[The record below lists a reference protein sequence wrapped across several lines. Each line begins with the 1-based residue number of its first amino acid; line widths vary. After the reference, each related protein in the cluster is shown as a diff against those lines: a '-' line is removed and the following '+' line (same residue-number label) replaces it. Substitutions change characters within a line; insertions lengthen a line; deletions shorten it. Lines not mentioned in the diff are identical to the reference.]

1 MDILYFL
8 GNHLKNNAKK
18 RIAKKLLEKFRCN
31 YKNIQ
36 VIQNKAG
43 KEEQSNNNN
52 KKLAET
58 SRKQK

>member
-1 MDILYFL
+1 MQ
-8 GNHLKNNAKK
+8 KK

-36 VIQNKAG
+36 VIQNKVG